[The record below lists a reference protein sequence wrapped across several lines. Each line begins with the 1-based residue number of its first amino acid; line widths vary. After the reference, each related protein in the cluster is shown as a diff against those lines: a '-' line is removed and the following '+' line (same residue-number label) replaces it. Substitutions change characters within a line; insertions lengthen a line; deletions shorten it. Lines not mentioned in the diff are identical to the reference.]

1 MIEIGERRSQKDE
14 TVEVSFDGDN
24 AVGLEVG
31 DKFLIRKADS
41 TTRICKL
48 NNMSFLEILQQKNE
62 SLYINTK
69 LRRSDRK

>member
-14 TVEVSFDGDN
+14 TVVVSFDGDN

-48 NNMSFLEILQQKNE
+48 NNMSFLEIL
-62 SLYINTK
+62 
-69 LRRSDRK
+69 RKKMKAYT